1 MKHIQWFPGHMT
13 KAMRMMEDSVKL
25 CDGVL
30 VILDARAPAAT
41 YNKNLK
47 KLFGN
52 KPVLYVLNKSDLA
65 DEGRAK
71 MAFARSSSAAA
82 RTPFRCVRPILP
94 PQSAWGRR
102 SPPCFPKNTERTRK
116 RVCAAPTG

>member
-65 DEGRAK
+65 DEGQLDLFDLGVCCPKCSRARWK
-71 MAFARSSSAAA
+71 AAHAGCERSA
-82 RTPFRCVRPILP
+82 CHGH
-94 PQSAWGRR
+94 Q
-102 SPPCFPKNTERTRK
+102 
-116 RVCAAPTG
+116 

>member
-71 MAFARSSSAAA
+71 GFCGLIERGGAYALPLCASDSSAA
-82 RTPFRCVRPILP
+82 
-94 PQSAWGRR
+94 
-102 SPPCFPKNTERTRK
+102 K
-116 RVCAAPTG
+116 RVGAKISSMLSEKHR